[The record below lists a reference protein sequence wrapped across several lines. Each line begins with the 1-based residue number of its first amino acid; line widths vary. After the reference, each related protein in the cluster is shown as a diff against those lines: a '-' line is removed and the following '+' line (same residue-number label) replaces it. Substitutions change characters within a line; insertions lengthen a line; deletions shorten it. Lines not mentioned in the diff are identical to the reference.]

1 MGKNRL
7 ALHLAAIMAIVFFA
21 FLAIGSTSSTTTPA
35 VIDTSTEVN
44 LSSGGNRVDSVRAA
58 PGDRQYETLGLVFAS
73 STTKLE
79 NGREIANE
87 EDVIILL
94 LKEAQKLGGNDI
106 INYRWA
112 ENAVT
117 SQEKRKEGGS
127 EKTINTK
134 TVTRTGSAIAIKYR
148 NGADAIVPAGS
159 LSSGGGSS
167 SGGSSSSSGANVGN
181 LIPNKFTLE
190 GTVK

>member
-1 MGKNRL
+1 M
-7 ALHLAAIMAIVFFA
+7 
-21 FLAIGSTSSTTTPA
+21 
-35 VIDTSTEVN
+35 
-44 LSSGGNRVDSVRAA
+44 
-58 PGDRQYETLGLVFAS
+58 VFAS

-106 INYRWA
+106 VNYRWS
-112 ENAVT
+112 ENTVT

-134 TVTRTGSAIAIKYR
+134 TVTRTGVALAIKYR
-148 NGADAIVPAGS
+148 NGADAIVPAAYS
-159 LSSGGGSS
+159 SSGGAGAAGGSS
-167 SGGSSSSSGANVGN
+167 SGGANIGN
-181 LIPNKFTLE
+181 LVPNKFTLE

>member
-7 ALHLAAIMAIVFFA
+7 ALHLAAILGIVFFA
-21 FLAIGSTSSTTTPA
+21 FLAIGSDTKTTTPA
-35 VIDTSTEVN
+35 VIDTSTEVK

-58 PGDRQYETLGLVFAS
+58 PGDRQYETLGLVFAT

-106 INYRWA
+106 VNYRWS
-112 ENAVT
+112 ENTVT

-134 TVTRTGSAIAIKYR
+134 TVTRTGVALAIKYR
-148 NGADAIVPAGS
+148 NGADAIVPAAYS
-159 LSSGGGSS
+159 SSGGAGAAGGSS
-167 SGGSSSSSGANVGN
+167 SGGANIGN
-181 LIPNKFTLE
+181 LVPNKFTLE